1 MSLEE
6 RYTRLEWRLEKTNRI
21 IDEKYWYLT
30 EEMEERHKTR
40 INNYDDYYNG
50 ITVMNDRSTLIVLEF
65 NVRER

>member
-6 RYTRLEWRLEKTNRI
+6 RYTSLEWRLEKTNRI

>member
-6 RYTRLEWRLEKTNRI
+6 IYTRLEWRLEKTNRI
-21 IDEKYWYLT
+21 IDEKYWHLT

-50 ITVMNDRSTLIVLEF
+50 ITVMNDRSTLIVLES
-65 NVRER
+65 NVKER

>member
-6 RYTRLEWRLEKTNRI
+6 RYTSLEWRLEKTNRI

-50 ITVMNDRSTLIVLEF
+50 ITVMNDRSTLIVLES
-65 NVRER
+65 NVKER